1 MDNNNTK
8 TLSIGTHALRLT
20 AIKAITILVTMLIV
34 MLLSRYQTVEEYGIY
49 AELLL
54 VSNLGAS
61 IMMLGLPNSINYFL
75 ARADTSEVQ
84 QRFLSV
90 YYTVSTILSIAIG
103 IMLILGI
110 PAIEGFFH
118 NTWIHIF
125 WYFLAIYPWASII
138 SSSLE
143 NTLVVYQ
150 KTQLLMMYRFLYST
164 TLFFAIVFVQWMG
177 ANFASLIL
185 VFSAIHCT
193 FAVIVYKI
201 VNRLGGGIRLSL
213 DTAIIKNI
221 FDFSIPIG
229 IATAVGTLSTELDKL
244 LIAYMMDIEQLAI
257 YTNAA
262 KELPLS
268 IVASSI
274 TAVLLPQIVRLM
286 KDKNSVAAIRLWG
299 TAIELALIIIT
310 FMVACIFVFAEDIIS
325 LLYSEK
331 YLPGA
336 NIFRI
341 YSLTLIF
348 RCTYFGMILNACGKT
363 KQILYCSVAALTLNL
378 ILNPLFF
385 QIFGIIGP
393 AIATL
398 ISIFAILL
406 LQLKITSTLI
416 SIPFL
421 SIFPWKKAFYI
432 LTINIFFAMIVF
444 SFKSFSFFESFYPH
458 LIGITLLCCI
468 WGGTY
473 YIVMKYRL
481 ISLWKYLNAGDSTH
495 DNAN

>member
-1 MDNNNTK
+1 MDKNNTK

-20 AIKAITILVTMLIV
+20 AVKTITILITMLIV

-75 ARADTSEVQ
+75 ARADTSEEQ

-90 YYTVSTILSIAIG
+90 YYTVSTILSITIG
-103 IMLILGI
+103 IILISGI
-110 PAIEGFFH
+110 PAIEGYFH

-150 KTQLLMMYRFLYST
+150 KTQLLMLYRFLYS
-164 TLFFAIVFVQWMG
+164 AILLLAIIVVHWIG
-177 ANFASLIL
+177 ANFVSLML
-185 VFSAIHCT
+185 VLSAIHCT
-193 FAVIVYKI
+193 FAVTVYRI
-201 VNRLGGGIRLSL
+201 VNHLGGGIGFSL

-221 FDFSIPIG
+221 FNFSIPIG

-244 LIAYMMDIEQLAI
+244 LIGYMMDIEQLAI

-262 KELPLS
+262 KELPLT

-286 KDKNSVAAIRLWG
+286 KEEHPDTAIRLWG

-310 FMVACIFVFAEDIIS
+310 FFVACLFVFAEDIIS

-341 YSLTLIF
+341 YSLNLLF

-363 KQILYCSVAALTLNL
+363 KQILYCSVLTLVLNL
-378 ILNPLFF
+378 ILNPLCFWL
-385 QIFGIIGP
+385 FGIIGP
-393 AIATL
+393 AIATF
-398 ISIFAILL
+398 ISIGVMVL
-406 LQLKITSTLI
+406 LQLKLTSTILAI
-416 SIPFL
+416 PLSRCLPFGDIASIL
-421 SIFPWKKAFYI
+421 
-432 LTINIFFAMIVF
+432 LINIAFAIFLLLLEQYFDGIYWAIIVCSICGIAYFALMKNRMIQ
-444 SFKSFSFFESFYPH
+444 
-458 LIGITLLCCI
+458 LWNLLH
-468 WGGTY
+468 Y
-473 YIVMKYRL
+473 
-481 ISLWKYLNAGDSTH
+481 
-495 DNAN
+495 